1 MVFRFVRKPRSG
13 CLKLLYLAAFV
24 CVFFVSNQLKNSQSL
39 AKAIVAPFEKDKAVH
54 PLPDESKEY
63 GNHEHGAGVQAEGA
77 PLPII
82 KNEDG
87 DGVDPDRVDGP
98 DAVAYKAEQDQEQ
111 MPAMGAVAPND
122 VFGRQPVANARAA
135 DNDDDSSYPRLNS
148 NGKFIPHRR
157 IVHLDLKGGAFK
169 PEFFTE
175 IFYYLNRI
183 KATGILIEWE
193 DMFPYRGN
201 LSLAVNGN
209 AYSIENVDYILQQA
223 KRHHLEVIPLV
234 QTFGHLEWILKL
246 ERFAHL
252 REDERFPQVIC
263 FPEPEAWNLIT
274 DMIDQ
279 VAEVHKRYGM
289 PFFHMGADEAFQ
301 IGICNASLA
310 EMGRQGSRD
319 RLMLWHISRVA
330 KYIKDKYSTT
340 VLAWHDMFGHAIEF
354 DLAAYHMADVLEPVV
369 WSYAEDLDLYLPK
382 TTWLSLKPFHRVWGS
397 SAWKGADGPAR
408 FNSNPVHYIR
418 NHEAWVEQMSRNY
431 NEFDSLQGL
440 ILAGW
445 SRYDHLAILCELAP
459 VAFPTLAMS
468 METILEGRP
477 LNGNYPVSR
486 DILQCTPS
494 TTMGI
499 TYGCQFPG
507 HKVYELINE
516 FWQRRKQ
523 LQQYKEDDFELNG
536 WLSRVADTYMSSSQW
551 YIDKIQ
557 PLLEYHA
564 KPILRLEKDLRHE
577 LSRIYYQETVDEFMF
592 TYMAEDIAWVQRK
605 IDSAD
610 RISKLSHFPKRPF
623 VVSKSHEEL

>member
-1 MVFRFVRKPRSG
+1 MVFRLVRKPRSG
-13 CLKLLYLAAFV
+13 CLKLIYLSAIV
-24 CVFFVSNQLKNSQSL
+24 CVFLFISNQLKNSQSL
-39 AKAIVAPFEKDKAVH
+39 AKAIVAPFEKDRALH
-54 PLPDESKEY
+54 PLTEESKEY
-63 GNHEHGAGVQAEGA
+63 GNHEHGVGSPAEGA

-98 DAVAYKAEQDQEQ
+98 DAVVYKAEQDQEQ
-111 MPAMGAVAPND
+111 LQQMAAVPND
-122 VFGRQPVANARAA
+122 VFGKQPQNAR
-135 DNDDDSSYPRLNS
+135 NDVEDESYPHLNT

-193 DMFPYRGN
+193 DMFPYTGN
-201 LSLAVNGN
+201 LSVAINGN
-209 AYSIENVDYILQQA
+209 AYSMENVEYILKQA

-263 FPEPEAWNLIT
+263 FPEPEAWDLIT
-274 DMIDQ
+274 DMVDQ
-279 VAEVHKRYGM
+279 VAAVHKKYGM
-289 PFFHMGADEAFQ
+289 PFFHMGADEAYQ
-301 IGICNASLA
+301 AGICNASMV

-330 KYIKDKYSTT
+330 KYIKEKHTTT
-340 VLAWHDMFGHAIEF
+340 VLAWHDMFGHAMEF
-354 DLAAYHMADVLEPVV
+354 DLAAYHMTEVLEPVL

-382 TTWLSLKPFHRVWGS
+382 TTWLSLKSFRRVWGS

-418 NHEAWVEQMSRNY
+418 NHEAWVEQLSRNY
-431 NEFDSLQGL
+431 NEFETLQGL

-477 LNGNYPVSR
+477 LQGNYPVSR

-507 HKVYELINE
+507 RKVYELINE

-523 LQQYKEDDFELNG
+523 LQQYRDDDFELNG

-551 YIDKIQ
+551 YIDKIV

-564 KPILRLEKDLRHE
+564 KPILRLEKDLRNE
-577 LSRIYYQETVDEFMF
+577 LSRIYYQETVDEFIF
-592 TYMAEDIAWVQRK
+592 TYMSEDIEWVQRK
-605 IDSAD
+605 LESAQ
-610 RISKLSHFPKRPF
+610 RISKLTHFPKRPF
-623 VVSKSHEEL
+623 VVLKNHEEL

>member
-1 MVFRFVRKPRSG
+1 MDQTQCGS
-13 CLKLLYLAAFV
+13 
-24 CVFFVSNQLKNSQSL
+24 
-39 AKAIVAPFEKDKAVH
+39 
-54 PLPDESKEY
+54 
-63 GNHEHGAGVQAEGA
+63 
-77 PLPII
+77 
-82 KNEDG
+82 
-87 DGVDPDRVDGP
+87 
-98 DAVAYKAEQDQEQ
+98 EQDQEQ
-111 MPAMGAVAPND
+111 LQQMAAVPND
-122 VFGRQPVANARAA
+122 VFGKQPQNAR
-135 DNDDDSSYPRLNS
+135 NDVEDESYPHLNT

-193 DMFPYRGN
+193 DMFPYTGN
-201 LSLAVNGN
+201 LSVAINGN
-209 AYSIENVDYILQQA
+209 AYSLENVEYILKQA

-263 FPEPEAWNLIT
+263 FPEPEAWDLIT
-274 DMIDQ
+274 DMVDQ
-279 VAEVHKRYGM
+279 VAAVHKKYGM
-289 PFFHMGADEAFQ
+289 PFFHMGADEAYQ
-301 IGICNASLA
+301 VGICNASMV

-330 KYIKDKYSTT
+330 KYIKEKHTTT
-340 VLAWHDMFGHAIEF
+340 VLAWHDMFGHAMEF
-354 DLAAYHMADVLEPVV
+354 DLAAYHMTEVLEPVL

-382 TTWLSLKPFHRVWGS
+382 TTWLSLKSFRRVWGS

-418 NHEAWVEQMSRNY
+418 NHEAWVEQLSRNY
-431 NEFDSLQGL
+431 NEFETLQGL

-468 METILEGRP
+468 METILVCCFLFFFASWLYGVRHF
-477 LNGNYPVSR
+477 
-486 DILQCTPS
+486 PS
-494 TTMGI
+494 AL
-499 TYGCQFPG
+499 
-507 HKVYELINE
+507 VYELINE

-523 LQQYKEDDFELNG
+523 LQQYRDDDFELNG

-551 YIDKIQ
+551 YIDKIV

-564 KPILRLEKDLRHE
+564 KPILRLEKDLRNE
-577 LSRIYYQETVDEFMF
+577 LSRIYYQETVDEFIF
-592 TYMAEDIAWVQRK
+592 TYMSEDIEWVQRK
-605 IDSAD
+605 LESAQ
-610 RISKLSHFPKRPF
+610 RISKLTHFPKRPF
-623 VVSKSHEEL
+623 VVLKNHEEL

>member
-1 MVFRFVRKPRSG
+1 MWIRTRSIWSKQAEQRSG
-13 CLKLLYLAAFV
+13 NEALASGDLMASVASWHSALLDSLQSISTSYTQPAP
-24 CVFFVSNQLKNSQSL
+24 VSACADARTVQGT
-39 AKAIVAPFEKDKAVH
+39 AVDKAVH

-382 TTWLSLKPFHRVWGS
+382 TTWLSLK
-397 SAWKGADGPAR
+397 
-408 FNSNPVHYIR
+408 
-418 NHEAWVEQMSRNY
+418 AWVEQMSRNY

-468 METILEGRP
+468 METILACLTFMSLRGILPAIYLMKETVVFKEGRP

-551 YIDKIQ
+551 YID
-557 PLLEYHA
+557 
-564 KPILRLEKDLRHE
+564 
-577 LSRIYYQETVDEFMF
+577 ETVDEFMF

>member
-1 MVFRFVRKPRSG
+1 MVFRFMRKPRSG

-24 CVFFVSNQLKNSQSL
+24 CVFLFVSNQLKNSQSL
-39 AKAIVAPFEKDKAVH
+39 AKAIVAPFEKERALH
-54 PLPDESKEY
+54 PLPEESKEY
-63 GNHEHGAGVQAEGA
+63 GNHDHGGGAQAEGA

-98 DAVAYKAEQDQEQ
+98 DAVAYKGEQDQEQ
-111 MPAMGAVAPND
+111 MPAMGAVAAND
-122 VFGRQPVANARAA
+122 VFGKQSHNARP
-135 DNDDDSSYPRLNS
+135 DSDDDSYPHLNT
-148 NGKFIPHRR
+148 NGKFIPNRR
-157 IVHLDLKGGAFK
+157 IVHLDLKGGAFR

-193 DMFPYRGN
+193 DMFPYTGN
-201 LSLAVNGN
+201 LSVAVNGN
-209 AYSIENVDYILQQA
+209 AYSMENVEYILKEA

-246 ERFAHL
+246 EQFAHL
-252 REDERFPQVIC
+252 REDVRFPQVIC

-279 VAEVHKRYGM
+279 VAEVHKKHGM
-289 PFFHMGADEAFQ
+289 PYFHMGADEAFQ
-301 IGICNASLA
+301 IGVCNASLV

-340 VLAWHDMFGHAIEF
+340 VLAWHDMFGHAMEF
-354 DLAAYHMADVLEPVV
+354 DLTAYHMTEVLEPVL

-382 TTWLSLKPFHRVWGS
+382 TTWLSLKPFRRVWGS

-418 NHEAWVEQMSRNY
+418 NHEAWVEQLSRNY
-431 NEFDSLQGL
+431 HEFDVLQGL
-440 ILAGW
+440 IIAGW

-468 METILEGRP
+468 METILEGKP
-477 LNGNYPVSR
+477 LQGNYPVSR
-486 DILQCTPS
+486 EILQCTPS

-507 HKVYELINE
+507 SKVYELINE

-523 LQQYKEDDFELNG
+523 LQQYREDDFELNG
-536 WLSRVADTYMSSSQW
+536 WLSRVADSYMSSSQW
-551 YIDKIQ
+551 YIDKIE

-564 KPILRLEKDLRHE
+564 KPILRLEQDLRNE
-577 LSRIYYQETVDEFMF
+577 LLRIYFQETVDEFIF
-592 TYMAEDIAWVQRK
+592 TYMAEDIEWVQRK
-605 IDSAD
+605 IESAQ
-610 RISKLSHFPKRPF
+610 RISKLNHFPKRPF
-623 VVSKSHEEL
+623 VLLKSHEEL

>member
-1 MVFRFVRKPRSG
+1 MRKPRSG

-24 CVFFVSNQLKNSQSL
+24 CVFLFVSNQLKNSQSL
-39 AKAIVAPFEKDKAVH
+39 AKAIVAPFEKERALH
-54 PLPDESKEY
+54 PLPEESKEY
-63 GNHEHGAGVQAEGA
+63 GNHDHGGGAQAEGA

-98 DAVAYKAEQDQEQ
+98 DAVAYKGEQDQEQ
-111 MPAMGAVAPND
+111 MPAMGAVAAND
-122 VFGRQPVANARAA
+122 VFGKQSHNARP
-135 DNDDDSSYPRLNS
+135 DSDDDSYPHLNT
-148 NGKFIPHRR
+148 NGKFIPNRR
-157 IVHLDLKGGAFK
+157 IVHLDLKGGAFR

-193 DMFPYRGN
+193 DMFPYTGN
-201 LSLAVNGN
+201 LSVAVNGN
-209 AYSIENVDYILQQA
+209 AYSMENVEYILKEA

-246 ERFAHL
+246 EQFAHL
-252 REDERFPQVIC
+252 REDVRFPQVIC

-279 VAEVHKRYGM
+279 VAEVHKKHGM
-289 PFFHMGADEAFQ
+289 PYFHMGADEAFQ
-301 IGICNASLA
+301 IGVCNASLV

-340 VLAWHDMFGHAIEF
+340 VLAWHDMFGHAMEF
-354 DLAAYHMADVLEPVV
+354 DLTAYHMTEVLEPVL

-382 TTWLSLKPFHRVWGS
+382 TTWLSLKPFRRVWGS

-418 NHEAWVEQMSRNY
+418 NHEAWVEQLSRNY
-431 NEFDSLQGL
+431 HEFDVLQGL
-440 ILAGW
+440 IIAGW

-468 METILEGRP
+468 METILEGKP
-477 LNGNYPVSR
+477 LQGNYPVSR
-486 DILQCTPS
+486 EILQCTPS

-507 HKVYELINE
+507 SKIYELINE

-523 LQQYKEDDFELNG
+523 LQQYREDDFELNG
-536 WLSRVADTYMSSSQW
+536 WLSRVADSYMSSSQW
-551 YIDKIQ
+551 YID
-557 PLLEYHA
+557 
-564 KPILRLEKDLRHE
+564 
-577 LSRIYYQETVDEFMF
+577 ETVDEFIF
-592 TYMAEDIAWVQRK
+592 TYMAEDIEWVQRK
-605 IDSAD
+605 IESAQ
-610 RISKLSHFPKRPF
+610 RISKLNHFPKRPF
-623 VVSKSHEEL
+623 VLLKSHEEL